1 MQLDTRPTLPSNKF
15 SIAAEFGQT
24 HSSRSLANRIKNVQ
38 NDQKIDFYSYTQKLQ
53 NDTLISSEKSIDNS
67 VSYQH
72 SEYNNTHKN
81 KYKQLFNTNSDH
93 DQSSETGSEITQLRQ
108 KLNATEVSYMR
119 WKK

>member
-1 MQLDTRPTLPSNKF
+1 MNTMQLITRPTLPSNKF
-15 SIAAEFGQT
+15 SGAAEFGQT

-53 NDTLISSEKSIDNS
+53 NDTLISSEKSNDNS

-81 KYKQLFNTNSDH
+81 TTFWILVLLFCNPSTKAILHRNMNIQYNRS
-93 DQSSETGSEITQLRQ
+93 
-108 KLNATEVSYMR
+108 N
-119 WKK
+119 